1 MWTPHSSLKFSL
13 RAPHSALD
21 KVSKNSKWNIQCC
34 YCKKMMYHHS
44 LGEVKISEKNKQSF
58 ITLDYSFWGRKGWWV
73 SWDTFACLYFRVH
86 VLISVKI
93 IAMVLIILPADGT
106 KFSFFQQLITAL
118 SGILQLPSISH
129 LLFQCYANKE

>member
-1 MWTPHSSLKFSL
+1 MYLCTGSYY
-13 RAPHSALD
+13 
-21 KVSKNSKWNIQCC
+21 SKS
-34 YCKKMMYHHS
+34 
-44 LGEVKISEKNKQSF
+44 
-58 ITLDYSFWGRKGWWV
+58 
-73 SWDTFACLYFRVH
+73 FACLYFRVH

>member
-1 MWTPHSSLKFSL
+1 MFPILVGFFKDMFCGS
-13 RAPHSALD
+13 
-21 KVSKNSKWNIQCC
+21 
-34 YCKKMMYHHS
+34 
-44 LGEVKISEKNKQSF
+44 
-58 ITLDYSFWGRKGWWV
+58 
-73 SWDTFACLYFRVH
+73 
-86 VLISVKI
+86 